1 MILAMVIE
9 RLADMRVRCQ
19 WFVVRIVWG
28 YLSSYLFWADTIS
41 AYTRGL
47 LPIPILLWYT
57 VANISLNCLNTM
69 WFFKIVKG
77 AVKALKPRAAQL
89 GKAD

>member
-1 MILAMVIE
+1 MVIE
-9 RLADMRVRCQ
+9 KTADMRRRCQ

-28 YLSSYLFWADTIS
+28 YSSSYLFWADTVG

-57 VANISLNCLNTM
+57 VANLSLNYLNTM

-77 AVKALKPRAAQL
+77 AVKALKPRAGQL
-89 GKAD
+89 AKTD